1 VAEARAELVLAEGDQ
16 RAAAG
21 ALRRAAEGYAA
32 AGQLLNER
40 RAREALERLGT
51 TRTSD

>member
-1 VAEARAELVLAEGDQ
+1 VAEARAALLLAEGDR
-16 RAAAG
+16 RAAAD

-40 RAREALERLGT
+40 ARGRGAGT
-51 TRTSD
+51 AW

>member
-1 VAEARAELVLAEGDQ
+1 MAQARAELLLAEGDQ
-16 RAAAG
+16 HAAAD

-40 RAREALERLGT
+40 RAREALERIDGAPV
-51 TRTSD
+51 RA